1 MNLPAFDT
9 QKAVKEF
16 KEGGFNDKQA
26 EAVVT
31 TMNDVMSQN
40 FATKADLFVL
50 KGDLNKA
57 KVDLEQTIE
66 KVRSDLE
73 KSIEKVRSDLEK
85 SIEKVRSDLE
95 NSIEKVRSDLEKSI
109 EKVRSDLEKTIA
121 DKFETLYRHLWVMGI
136 GIVLANVTL
145 VAAAVALLGHKIG

>member
-109 EKVRSDLEKTIA
+109 EKVRS
-121 DKFETLYRHLWVMGI
+121 
-136 GIVLANVTL
+136 
-145 VAAAVALLGHKIG
+145 

>member
-1 MNLPAFDT
+1 MNIPAFDT
-9 QKAVKEF
+9 QKAVKAFEQA
-16 KEGGFNDKQA
+16 GFDDKQA

-50 KGDLNKA
+50 KGDLDKA

-73 KSIEKVRSDLEK
+73 TEHRKSKD
-85 SIEKVRSDLE
+85 
-95 NSIEKVRSDLEKSI
+95 
-109 EKVRSDLEKTIA
+109 
-121 DKFETLYRHLWVMGI
+121 
-136 GIVLANVTL
+136 
-145 VAAAVALLGHKIG
+145 

>member
-85 SIEKVRSDLE
+85 SIEKL
-95 NSIEKVRSDLEKSI
+95 
-109 EKVRSDLEKTIA
+109 RSDLEKTIA
-121 DKFETLYRHLWVMGI
+121 DKFETLYRHLWMMGI

>member
-1 MNLPAFDT
+1 MNIPAFDT

-40 FATKADLFVL
+40 FATKADLL
-50 KGDLNKA
+50 TLQSDMK
-57 KVDLEQTIE
+57 QTIE

-73 KSIEKVRSDLEK
+73 KSIENVTWS
-85 SIEKVRSDLE
+85 
-95 NSIEKVRSDLEKSI
+95 EKVRSDLEKSI
-109 EKVRSDLEKTIA
+109 A
-121 DKFETLYRHLWVMGI
+121 DKFEALYRHLWVMGI

>member
-50 KGDLNKA
+50 KGDLDKA

-73 KSIEKVRSDLEK
+73 KSIEKLRTDLEQ
-85 SIEKVRSDLE
+85 SIEKLRTDLE
-95 NSIEKVRSDLEKSI
+95 QSIEKLRTDLEQK
-109 EKVRSDLEKTIA
+109 IA

>member
-73 KSIEKVRSDLEK
+73 QSIEKVRSDLEQ
-85 SIEKVRSDLE
+85 SIEKLRTDLE
-95 NSIEKVRSDLEKSI
+95 QK
-109 EKVRSDLEKTIA
+109 IA

>member
-40 FATKADLFVL
+40 FATKADLL
-50 KGDLNKA
+50 MDH
-57 KVDLEQTIE
+57 
-66 KVRSDLE
+66 R
-73 KSIEKVRSDLEK
+73 
-85 SIEKVRSDLE
+85 
-95 NSIEKVRSDLEKSI
+95 
-109 EKVRSDLEKTIA
+109 
-121 DKFETLYRHLWVMGI
+121 
-136 GIVLANVTL
+136 VT
-145 VAAAVALLGHKIG
+145 

>member
-1 MNLPAFDT
+1 MNIPAFDT

-40 FATKADLFVL
+40 FATKADLL
-50 KGDLNKA
+50 TLQSDMK
-57 KVDLEQTIE
+57 QTIE

-85 SIEKVRSDLE
+85 SI
-95 NSIEKVRSDLEKSI
+95 
-109 EKVRSDLEKTIA
+109 A
-121 DKFETLYRHLWVMGI
+121 DKFEALYRHLWVMGI

>member
-50 KGDLNKA
+50 KGDLDKA

-85 SIEKVRSDLE
+85 SIEKLRTDLE
-95 NSIEKVRSDLEKSI
+95 QSIEKLRTDLEQK
-109 EKVRSDLEKTIA
+109 IA

>member
-50 KGDLNKA
+50 KGDLDKA

-73 KSIEKVRSDLEK
+73 K
-85 SIEKVRSDLE
+85 
-95 NSIEKVRSDLEKSI
+95 SIEKVRSDLEKSI

-136 GIVLANVTL
+136 GIVLANVIL

>member
-1 MNLPAFDT
+1 MNIPAFDT

-40 FATKADLFVL
+40 FATKADLL
-50 KGDLNKA
+50 TLQSDMK
-57 KVDLEQTIE
+57 QTIE

-85 SIEKVRSDLE
+85 SI
-95 NSIEKVRSDLEKSI
+95 
-109 EKVRSDLEKTIA
+109 A
-121 DKFETLYRHLWVMGI
+121 DKFEALYRHKFEALYRHLWVMGI

>member
-1 MNLPAFDT
+1 MNIPAFDT

-40 FATKADLFVL
+40 FATKADMLVL
-50 KGDLNKA
+50 KGDLDKTRA
-57 KVDLEQTIE
+57 DLEQTIEKVRSGLEQTIE

-73 KSIEKVRSDLEK
+73 KSISSLEK
-85 SIEKVRSDLE
+85 SIA
-95 NSIEKVRSDLEKSI
+95 N
-109 EKVRSDLEKTIA
+109 
-121 DKFETLYRHLWVMGI
+121 KFEVLYRHLWVMGT
-136 GIVLANVTL
+136 GIVVANVTL
-145 VAAAVALLGHKIG
+145 VAAVVTLLS

>member
-50 KGDLNKA
+50 KGDLDKA

-73 KSIEKVRSDLEK
+73 KSIEKLRTDLEQ
-85 SIEKVRSDLE
+85 SIEKLRTDLE
-95 NSIEKVRSDLEKSI
+95 QK
-109 EKVRSDLEKTIA
+109 IA